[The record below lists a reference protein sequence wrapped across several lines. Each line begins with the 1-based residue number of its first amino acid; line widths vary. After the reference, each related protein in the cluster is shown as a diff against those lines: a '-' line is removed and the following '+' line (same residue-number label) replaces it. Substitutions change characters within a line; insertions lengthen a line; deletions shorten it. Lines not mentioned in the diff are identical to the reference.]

1 MIEITGLKSL
11 EKMGVDASRVGSTIP
26 KTVNTIK
33 KNAAMIGAETAI
45 FRTIVDTSR
54 AASNWQVSIDTQ
66 SAWDR
71 NAFYKGKD
79 GSTGKQ
85 SKNTALK
92 FAQFQ
97 IGTSKPGQEIYIVNS
112 QDYVA
117 DYIIPERTPDLL
129 SRPVQR
135 MITSINTQLEFLDIL

>member
-1 MIEITGLKSL
+1 MIEITGLKGLSNL
-11 EKMGVDASRVGSTIP
+11 GVKATRLSTRLP

-33 KNAAMIGAETAI
+33 KNAAAIGVETAI
-45 FRTIVDTSR
+45 FRTVVDTSK
-54 AASNWQVSIDTQ
+54 AASNWQISIN
-66 SAWDR
+66 SPEASNR
-71 NAFYKGKD
+71 EAFYKGKNN
-79 GSTGKQ
+79 STGKQ

-97 IGTSKPGQEIYIVNS
+97 ISTAKPGQKIYIVNS

-129 SRPVQR
+129 TRPAER
-135 MITSINTQLEFLDIL
+135 MITSIHTQLEFLDVL

>member
-11 EKMGVDASRVGSTIP
+11 SKFGVDSTRLSTRLP
-26 KTVNTIK
+26 ETVNTIK
-33 KNAAMIGAETAI
+33 KNAASIGAETAI
-45 FRTIVDTSR
+45 FRTIVDTSK
-54 AASNWQVSIDTQ
+54 AASNWQVSIQTAE
-66 SAWDR
+66 AWDR
-71 NAFYKGKD
+71 KAFYKGSL

-97 IGTSKPGQEIYIVNS
+97 ISTARPGQKIYIVNS

-117 DYIIPERTPDLL
+117 DYIIPERTNDLL
-129 SRPVQR
+129 TRAADR
-135 MITSINTQLEFLDIL
+135 MVTSIHTQLEFLDIL